1 MKLFG
6 MPAAPLALT
15 LAGVLPFAAGAGVML
30 AAADQP
36 ILKAQAGLVLLV
48 YGAVILS
55 FLGGLRWGAEIAA
68 RDEAPRA
75 GILGLS
81 VLGSLA
87 GWGLVLW
94 MFFSGA
100 GWPMFAAAA
109 GLHLVHGLWD
119 AGAGGLPGWMRRVRV
134 IGAAC
139 AAASLGAGAA
149 AYFV

>member
-1 MKLFG
+1 MKIFA
-6 MPAAPLALT
+6 MPAAPLVLT

-55 FLGGLRWGAEIAA
+55 FLGGLRWGAEITA

-75 GILGLS
+75 GVLVLS

-87 GWGLVLW
+87 GWGIVLW
-94 MFFSGA
+94 AFFGGA
-100 GWPMFAAAA
+100 GWPVFAAGA
-109 GLHLVHGLWD
+109 GLHLLHGLWD
-119 AGAGGLPGWMRRVRV
+119 VGAGGLPGWMRRARV

-139 AAASLGAGAA
+139 AVAALGAGAA